1 MANSVLVIAESGAG
15 KSTAG
20 RSLDP
25 KETFWIN
32 VANKPLPFRGWKSM
46 YTPVTNED
54 PTGGNLSKVSSPAG
68 IIMMLDIISKKM
80 PHIKNVI
87 VDDWQYASAFEFFDK
102 AQETGY
108 NKFNIIGQN
117 IAAMARKPIDMR
129 DDLIV
134 FFLTHSEETIDINGK
149 RSIKAKTVG
158 KMVDNALTLEGLFSI
173 VLYGKV
179 KQDEKTKELKYVF
192 ETKNDGKNTCK
203 SPDGMF
209 SEKDIPN
216 DLQLVRE
223 AIIKYEQ

>member
-32 VANKPLPFRGWKSM
+32 VANKPLPFKGWKSM
-46 YTPVTNED
+46 YTPVTSED
-54 PTGGNLSKVSSPAG
+54 PTNGNMSKVSQPHG

-102 AQETGY
+102 AQEKGY
-108 NKFNIIGQN
+108 EKFNVIGQN

-134 FFLTHSEETIDINGK
+134 FFLTHAEDTIDGNGNK
-149 RSIKAKTVG
+149 YTKAKTVG

-179 KQDEKTKELKYVF
+179 KQDEKTKEMTYVF
-192 ETKNDGKNTCK
+192 ETKNNGKNTCK
-203 SPDGMF
+203 APHGMF

>member
-1 MANSVLVIAESGAG
+1 MANSVLIIAESGSG

-20 RSLDP
+20 RTLDP

-32 VANKPLPFRGWKSM
+32 VANKPLPFKGWKGM
-46 YTPVTNED
+46 YTPITKED
-54 PTGGNLSKVSSPAG
+54 PTGGNMSKASSPHA
-68 IIMMLDIISKKM
+68 IMMMMDIINKKM
-80 PHIKNVI
+80 PHIKTII

-102 AQETGY
+102 AAEKGY
-108 NKFNIIGQN
+108 EKFNVIGQN

-129 DDLIV
+129 EDLTI
-134 FFLTHSEETIDINGK
+134 FFLTHAETSIDMNGK
-149 RSIKAKTVG
+149 AYTKAKTVG

-179 KQDEKTKELKYVF
+179 KQDEKSKEMTYVF

-209 SEKDIPN
+209 KTADIPN

-223 AIIKYEQ
+223 AIIEYEQ